1 MRRRSLFVLAVSW
14 SAAFLLAAGHRAH
27 AASFNI
33 STASTSAQSLGA
45 GDTGVVTA
53 TGSLTLGGST
63 IPISV
68 TGNSTITNS
77 GQILQTGSA
86 RGIVVASGTLSL
98 GITNNAGAV
107 IQTADGD
114 VLRIT
119 PTSTGGATL
128 DNYGTLTSLNAS
140 AGGNQAVDWSNITSG
155 SNVITNYSTGLIQA
169 ANADAV
175 RPGVNGV
182 VNNAGTI
189 KSTTNN
195 GSSSDGVDV
204 QANSG
209 ISVVNAFNVQ
219 VGPIAGTGLIEGARH
234 GITGGAA
241 SSTVTFTTSVTNYL
255 GGTIQGDNGAGINLD
270 GFNGLQSAVIINNGT
285 ITGNGVTGDG
295 DGVDVDGLVT
305 LTNTGII
312 RSINSFNLPAS
323 GVAFSEGITVGVGTI
338 INSGT
343 IEGLV
348 AAGNTNAVGRGISL
362 AGNDITTGPLA
373 GTREAIYSNAIITNQ
388 AGGLIRGQSDSGI
401 GVDGAA
407 NTSGYTV
414 TINNNAGAT
423 IQGGGTANAAVR
435 TGADNDT
442 INNAGTIDGSSSGKA
457 IDLAGGDDNL
467 NITGGS
473 AVITGSID
481 GGAGTNH
488 LKLDLGLGNTFTYSS
503 GTITNFASVEVKTGT
518 TILDGANRISATTA
532 LNLNGGYLKII
543 DVGGADGQTFA
554 TLTLADNSILDL
566 GNGTSLTFNGFDSYV
581 AGKTLA
587 VLEYDSGVSADWA
600 IRFLGDLTGNADFL
614 ALMAETTVDGV
625 AAQYSFSGGYTN
637 VVPESS
643 VFGIIVGGVSFL
655 ALRRRRRG

>member
-1 MRRRSLFVLAVSW
+1 MD
-14 SAAFLLAAGHRAH
+14 

-45 GDTGVVTA
+45 GDTGIVTSS
-53 TGSLTLGGST
+53 GSLTLGGST

-68 TGNSTITNS
+68 TGSSTITNS

-86 RGIVVASGTLSL
+86 RGIAVASGTLSL

-119 PTSTGGATL
+119 PTSTSGATL

-140 AGGNQAVDWSNITSG
+140 AGGSQAVDWSNITSG
-155 SNVITNYSTGLIQA
+155 SNVMTNYSTGLIQA

-204 QANSG
+204 QVNSG
-209 ISVVNAFNVQ
+209 VSVVNAFNVQ
-219 VGPIAGTGLIEGARH
+219 AGPIAGTGLIEGARH

-241 SSTVTFTTSVTNYL
+241 SNAVTFTTSVTNYL
-255 GGTIQGDNGAGINLD
+255 GGTIQGDNGSGINLD
-270 GFNGLQSAVIINNGT
+270 GFNALQSAIIINNGT

-323 GVAFSEGITVGVGTI
+323 GVAFSEGITVGGGTI
-338 INSGT
+338 TNSGT

-373 GTREAIYSNAIITNQ
+373 GTREAIYGNAIITNQ

-407 NTSGYTV
+407 NTFGYTV

-423 IQGGGTANAAVR
+423 IQGGGTVNAAVR

-518 TILDGANRISATTA
+518 TILDGANRISSTTA

-543 DVGGADGQTFA
+543 DAGGPNGQTFA
-554 TLTLADNSILDL
+554 TLTLGDNSILDL

-587 VLEYDSGVSADWA
+587 VLEYDAGVSADWA

-614 ALMAETTVDGV
+614 ALMAGTTVDGV

-637 VVPESS
+637 VVPEPS

-655 ALRRRRRG
+655 ALRRRRRGY